1 MQEYIQVLDFTDR
14 QTSYNHLTSNFHQN
28 FKKQESFWRDGY
40 TQTEKSA
47 QFGQTWQC
55 EPGDKL

>member
-1 MQEYIQVLDFTDR
+1 MKKFPKESNEKFII
-14 QTSYNHLTSNFHQN
+14 YNHHSTNFHQN